1 MAGKSTNIVSRT
13 FVESYVKKQIKALK
27 QSPTETINTLSKQL
41 LEKPKGSLEKYLLHI
56 TPEKLQDTQSGY
68 YKLFHDILP
77 KVNTD
82 HLVTLGMNIGYNGIF
97 TASKNSQTNSPESK
111 SSTLWA
117 FMLSI
122 DGINYEKKSAQ
133 YKAQI
138 TNAKKN
144 GTRCFMLFIEK
155 NAWKLLP
162 LIKKEKDCAFF
173 LFCPSSCLTEKFL
186 DAAKLTKNLFISVSY
201 NSNDNKSQTVSADVF
216 KRLRT
221 RKLPYGIHYYYSASD
236 IDDFKS
242 GEIFKELSKEQPLF
256 SFFLSKKSAAGKDT
270 VTEEE
275 KKAIYETIIKER
287 YWLKYP
293 SIPFEVENDTKKVQ
307 VFI

>member
-1 MAGKSTNIVSRT
+1 MASKNTNIVSKT
-13 FVESYVKKQIKALK
+13 LVESYIRKQVKALK
-27 QSPTETINTLSKQL
+27 QSPTETIDTLTKQL
-41 LEKPKGSLEKYLLHI
+41 LDKPKGSLEKYLLHI

-97 TASKNSQTNSPESK
+97 TASKNTQTNSPESK
-111 SSTLWA
+111 SDALWA

-138 TNAKKN
+138 SNAKKN

-173 LFCPSSCLTEKFL
+173 LFCPASCLTEKFL
-186 DAAKLTKNLFISVSY
+186 DAAKLTKNLFISMAY
-201 NSNDNKSQTVSADVF
+201 NRNNHKQQTLSTDVF
-216 KRLRT
+216 KQLRI
-221 RKLPYGIHYYYSASD
+221 RKLPYAVHYYYSASD
-236 IDDFKS
+236 IENFKS
-242 GEIFKELSKEQPLF
+242 GEIFKELSKEKPLF
-256 SFFLSKKSAAGKDT
+256 SFFLSKKADSGKDT

-275 KKAIYETIIKER
+275 KKAVYEII
-287 YWLKYP
+287 
-293 SIPFEVENDTKKVQ
+293 I
-307 VFI
+307 

>member
-1 MAGKSTNIVSRT
+1 MAGKNTNIVSRT
-13 FVESYVKKQIKALK
+13 LVESYIRKQIKALK
-27 QSPTETINTLSKQL
+27 HSPTETIHTLSKQL

-77 KVNTD
+77 KINTD

-97 TASKNSQTNSPESK
+97 TTSKNSQTNSPESK
-111 SSTLWA
+111 SGALWV

-122 DGINYEKKSAQ
+122 DGINYEKKSTQ

-162 LIKKEKDCAFF
+162 LMKKEKDCAFF

-186 DAAKLTKNLFISVSY
+186 DAAKLTKNLFISVAY
-201 NSNDNKSQTVSADVF
+201 NRNGKNNSMPSIDIF

-236 IDDFKS
+236 IDNFKS

-256 SFFLSKKSAAGKDT
+256 SFFLSKRSPSDKDNI
-270 VTEEE
+270 TEKE
-275 KKAIYETIIKER
+275 KKVVYETIVKER
-287 YWLKYP
+287 YWLKHP
-293 SIPFEVENDTKKVQ
+293 SIPFEVENDVKRIQ
-307 VFI
+307 SFI

>member
-1 MAGKSTNIVSRT
+1 MAGKNTNIISKT
-13 FVESYVKKQIKALK
+13 LVESYVRKQVKALK
-27 QSPTETINTLSKQL
+27 QSPTETIDTLTKQL
-41 LEKPKGSLEKYLLHI
+41 LDKPKGSLEKYLLHI

-77 KVNTD
+77 KINTD

-97 TASKNSQTNSPESK
+97 TVSKHSQTNSPESK
-111 SSTLWA
+111 SVALWV

-138 TNAKKN
+138 SNAKKN

-173 LFCPSSCLTEKFL
+173 LFCPASCLIEKFL
-186 DAAKLTKNLFISVSY
+186 DAAKLTKNLFISVAY
-201 NSNDNKSQTVSADVF
+201 NSNGQSTQIPSTDVF

-221 RKLPYGIHYYYSASD
+221 RKLPYAVHYYYSASD
-236 IDDFKS
+236 VENIKS
-242 GEIFKELSKEQPLF
+242 GEIFKELSKERPLF
-256 SFFLSKKSAAGKDT
+256 SFFLSKKSDSGQDS
-270 VTEEE
+270 VTEED
-275 KKAIYETIIKER
+275 KRAVYEVIIKER
-287 YWLKYP
+287 YWLTYP
-293 SIPFEVENDTKKVQ
+293 SIPFA
-307 VFI
+307 I

>member
-1 MAGKSTNIVSRT
+1 MASKNTNIVSKT
-13 FVESYVKKQIKALK
+13 LVESYIRKQVKALK
-27 QSPTETINTLSKQL
+27 QSPTETIDTLTKQL
-41 LEKPKGSLEKYLLHI
+41 LDKPKGTLEKYLLHI

-97 TASKNSQTNSPESK
+97 TASKNTQTNSPESK
-111 SSTLWA
+111 SDALWA

-138 TNAKKN
+138 SNAKKN

-173 LFCPSSCLTEKFL
+173 LFCPASCLTEKFL
-186 DAAKLTKNLFISVSY
+186 DTAKLTKNLFISVAY
-201 NSNDNKSQTVSADVF
+201 NKNNHKHPAPSTDVF
-216 KRLRT
+216 KQLRI
-221 RKLPYGIHYYYSASD
+221 RKLPYAVHYYYSASD
-236 IDDFKS
+236 IENFKS
-242 GEIFKELSKEQPLF
+242 GEIFKELSKERPLF
-256 SFFLSKKSAAGKDT
+256 SFFLSKKSDSVQDT
-270 VTEEE
+270 ATEED
-275 KKAIYETIIKER
+275 KKAVYEIIIKER
-287 YWLKYP
+287 YWLTYP
-293 SIPFEVENDTKKVQ
+293 SIPFA
-307 VFI
+307 I

>member
-1 MAGKSTNIVSRT
+1 MAGKNTNIVSRT
-13 FVESYVKKQIKALK
+13 FVESYIRKQIKALK
-27 QSPTETINTLSKQL
+27 QSPAKTIDILTKQL
-41 LEKPKGSLEKYLLHI
+41 LEKPKGSLEKYLSHI
-56 TPEKLQDTQSGY
+56 TSEKLQDTQSGY
-68 YKLFHDILP
+68 YQLFHDLLP
-77 KVNTD
+77 KISTD
-82 HLVTLGMNIGYNGIF
+82 HLVTLGMNIGYNGFFI
-97 TASKNSQTNSPESK
+97 ASKNIQTNSPESP
-111 SSTLWA
+111 SNALWV

-133 YKAQI
+133 YKSLI

-162 LIKKEKDCAFF
+162 LMKKEKDCAFF

-186 DAAKLTKNLFISVSY
+186 NAAKLTKNLFISVAY
-201 NSNDNKSQTVSADVF
+201 NSNISNTQIPSTDVF
-216 KRLRT
+216 EQLRT

-236 IDDFKS
+236 IDNFRS
-242 GEIFKELSKEQPLF
+242 GEIFKELSKKGPLF
-256 SFFLSKKSAAGKDT
+256 SFFLSKKSDSGKDT

-275 KKAIYETIIKER
+275 KKAVYEMIINER

-293 SIPFEVENDTKKVQ
+293 SIPFEIEEDYYYL
-307 VFI
+307 IH

>member
-1 MAGKSTNIVSRT
+1 MAGKNTNIISKT
-13 FVESYVKKQIKALK
+13 LVESYVRKQVKALK
-27 QSPTETINTLSKQL
+27 QSPTETIDTLTKQL
-41 LEKPKGSLEKYLLHI
+41 LDKPKGSLEKYLLHI

-77 KVNTD
+77 KINTD

-97 TASKNSQTNSPESK
+97 TASKHSQTNSPESK
-111 SSTLWA
+111 SIALWV

-138 TNAKKN
+138 SNAKKN

-173 LFCPSSCLTEKFL
+173 LFCPASCLTEKFL
-186 DAAKLTKNLFISVSY
+186 DAAKLTKNLFISVAY
-201 NSNDNKSQTVSADVF
+201 NSNGQSTQIPSTDVF

-221 RKLPYGIHYYYSASD
+221 RKLPYAVHYYYSASD
-236 IDDFKS
+236 VENIKS

-256 SFFLSKKSAAGKDT
+256 SFFISKKVISDNDIITK
-270 VTEEE
+270 EQ
-275 KKAIYETIIKER
+275 KKAVYEAIVKER

-293 SIPFEVENDTKKVQ
+293 SIPFEIEKDYHYL
-307 VFI
+307 IH

>member
-1 MAGKSTNIVSRT
+1 MASKNTNIVSKT
-13 FVESYVKKQIKALK
+13 LVESYIRKQVKALK
-27 QSPTETINTLSKQL
+27 QSPAETIDTLTKQL
-41 LEKPKGSLEKYLLHI
+41 LDKPKGSLEKYLLHI

-97 TASKNSQTNSPESK
+97 TASKNTQTNSPESK
-111 SSTLWA
+111 SDALWA

-138 TNAKKN
+138 SNAKKN

-186 DAAKLTKNLFISVSY
+186 DAVKLTKNLFISVAVA
-201 NSNDNKSQTVSADVF
+201 KSESSVQPV
-216 KRLRT
+216 
-221 RKLPYGIHYYYSASD
+221 GI
-236 IDDFKS
+236 F
-242 GEIFKELSKEQPLF
+242 SKERNCF
-256 SFFLSKKSAAGKDT
+256 FCIFRIISFFGQADNIFANINSHWCRVRFGKNC
-270 VTEEE
+270 
-275 KKAIYETIIKER
+275 AIGIR
-287 YWLKYP
+287 VNNGR
-293 SIPFEVENDTKKVQ
+293 F
-307 VFI
+307 F

>member
-1 MAGKSTNIVSRT
+1 MAGKNINIVSKT
-13 FVESYVKKQIKALK
+13 LAESYIRKQIKALK
-27 QSPTETINTLSKQL
+27 QDPAQTIHTLTNQL
-41 LEKPKGSLEKYLLHI
+41 LEKPDSPLEKYLLHI

-97 TASKNSQTNSPESK
+97 TASKNTQTNSPESK
-111 SSTLWA
+111 SDALWA

-138 TNAKKN
+138 SNAKKN

-162 LIKKEKDCAFF
+162 LIKKEKD
-173 LFCPSSCLTEKFL
+173 LKR
-186 DAAKLTKNLFISVSY
+186 SV
-201 NSNDNKSQTVSADVF
+201 
-216 KRLRT
+216 KRR
-221 RKLPYGIHYYYSASD
+221 R
-236 IDDFKS
+236 
-242 GEIFKELSKEQPLF
+242 
-256 SFFLSKKSAAGKDT
+256 AGPCGP
-270 VTEEE
+270 
-275 KKAIYETIIKER
+275 A
-287 YWLKYP
+287 
-293 SIPFEVENDTKKVQ
+293 
-307 VFI
+307 